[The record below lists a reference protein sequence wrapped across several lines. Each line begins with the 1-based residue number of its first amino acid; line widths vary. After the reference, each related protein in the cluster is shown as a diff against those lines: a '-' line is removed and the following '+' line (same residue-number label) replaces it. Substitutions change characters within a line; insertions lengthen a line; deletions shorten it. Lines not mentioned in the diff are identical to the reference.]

1 MLNVPLSID
10 NKNQLDF
17 ESKTEQYNYFN
28 SKQVSNFNFDDCS
41 YLRKDNVLKVPVHLD
56 DIWNCN
62 YLMYRNTNFNTKWF
76 YAFIVNKEYISDN
89 CTACTIQTDVFQTWM
104 FDYTFKRSFVERE
117 MIAVSSDTPR
127 C

>member
-1 MLNVPLSID
+1 
-10 NKNQLDF
+10 
-17 ESKTEQYNYFN
+17 
-28 SKQVSNFNFDDCS
+28 
-41 YLRKDNVLKVPVHLD
+41 
-56 DIWNCN
+56 
-62 YLMYRNTNFNTKWF
+62 MYRNTNFNNKWF